1 MLKLTPGRWASLGA
15 LLAIAGLAAWWML
28 WRPATAADLIG
39 LFPDGEA
46 PTLYVDVAA
55 LRSTGLLDLLA
66 GKAGAEEPEYR
77 KFVAVSGFD
86 YRRDLDAVA
95 MRVRSTDTLLVLKGR
110 FDTTRLASYAKANGG
125 RCTPDVCTVQGST
138 PERQISWT
146 PMKRQMLALAV
157 AQDPLAVA
165 LLNSSPKR
173 VSRTLPSSPIWLEV
187 PGSQLHGGPGLPP
200 GLSALLSSL
209 DGADRALL
217 TAGIDGIGFALELN
231 ATCPEPLKAKEI
243 AGRLTQ
249 MTEMFRKLLAREN
262 QTPNPADL
270 SGLLA
275 SGEFAADGTAVKGKW
290 PLSKVLLNSML
301 GK

>member
-1 MLKLTPGRWASLGA
+1 MLL
-15 LLAIAGLAAWWML
+15 
-28 WRPATAADLIG
+28 RPATAADLIG

-55 LRSTGLLDLLA
+55 LRTAGLLEILA
-66 GKAGAEEPEYR
+66 GKAGVEEPEYR
-77 KFVAVSGFD
+77 KFVEASGFD

-110 FDTTRLASYAKANGG
+110 FDAARLAAYAKANGG
-125 RCTPDVCTVQGST
+125 RCTPDVCTVQGSA
-138 PERQISWT
+138 PERQISWI

-165 LLNSSPKR
+165 LINPAPRS
-173 VSRTLPSSPIWLEV
+173 VSRTLPESPVWLEV

-217 TAGIDGIGFALELN
+217 TAGVDGIGFALEMK
-231 ATCPEPLKAKEI
+231 ATCPEPAKAKEI

-262 QTPNPADL
+262 QKPNPADL

-275 SGEFAADGTAVKGKW
+275 GGEFAADGLTVRGKW
-290 PLSKVLLNSML
+290 PLSKILLTSML

>member
-15 LLAIAGLAAWWML
+15 LLAIACLAGWWML
-28 WRPATAADLIG
+28 LRPATATDLIG

-55 LRSTGLLDLLA
+55 LRATGLLEMLA
-66 GKAGAEEPEYR
+66 GKAGVEEPEYR
-77 KFVAVSGFD
+77 KFVEASGFD

-110 FDTTRLASYAKANGG
+110 FDAARLAAYAKANGG
-125 RCTPDVCTVQGST
+125 RCTPDVCTIQGSA
-138 PERQISWT
+138 PERQISWI

-165 LLNSSPKR
+165 LINPAPRS
-173 VSRTLPSSPIWLEV
+173 VSRPLPESPVWLEV

-209 DGADRALL
+209 DGADRAVL
-217 TAGIDGIGFALELN
+217 TAGVDGVGFALEMK
-231 ATCPEPLKAKEI
+231 ATCPEPAKAKEI
-243 AGRLTQ
+243 AGRLMQ
-249 MTEMFRKLLAREN
+249 MTDMFRKLLAREN
-262 QTPNPADL
+262 QKPNPADL

-275 SGEFAADGTAVKGKW
+275 GGEFAADGLTVRGKW
-290 PLSKVLLNSML
+290 PLSKILLTSML

>member
-1 MLKLTPGRWASLGA
+1 MLL
-15 LLAIAGLAAWWML
+15 
-28 WRPATAADLIG
+28 RPATATDLIG

-55 LRSTGLLDLLA
+55 LRATGLLEMLA
-66 GKAGAEEPEYR
+66 GKAGVEEPEYR
-77 KFVAVSGFD
+77 KFVEASGFD

-110 FDTTRLASYAKANGG
+110 FDAARLAAYAKANGG
-125 RCTPDVCTVQGST
+125 RCTPDVCTIQGSA
-138 PERQISWT
+138 PERQISWI

-165 LLNSSPKR
+165 LINPAPRS
-173 VSRTLPSSPIWLEV
+173 VSRPLPESPVWLEV

-209 DGADRALL
+209 DGADRAVL
-217 TAGIDGIGFALELN
+217 TAGVDGVGFALEMK
-231 ATCPEPLKAKEI
+231 ATCPEPAKAKEI
-243 AGRLTQ
+243 AGRLMQ
-249 MTEMFRKLLAREN
+249 MTDMFRKLLAREN
-262 QTPNPADL
+262 QKPNPADL

-275 SGEFAADGTAVKGKW
+275 GGEFAADGLTVRGKW
-290 PLSKVLLNSML
+290 PLSKILLTSML

>member
-15 LLAIAGLAAWWML
+15 FLAVACLAVWWVL
-28 WRPATAADLIG
+28 WRPATATDLIG

-46 PTLYVDVAA
+46 PTLYLDVAG
-55 LRSTGLLDLLA
+55 LRSSGVLDLLA

-77 KFVAVSGFD
+77 KFVEASGFD

-95 MRVRSTDTLLVLKGR
+95 MRVRSTDTLLILKGR
-110 FDTTRLASYAKANGG
+110 FDAARLAAYAKSNGG
-125 RCTPDVCTVQGST
+125 RCTPDVCTVQGSS
-138 PERQISWT
+138 PERQISWI
-146 PMKRQMLALAV
+146 PMKRQMLGLAV
-157 AQDPLAVA
+157 APDPLAVA
-165 LLNSSPKR
+165 LLNSSPR
-173 VSRTLPSSPIWLEV
+173 RISRPLPESPVWLEV

-217 TAGIDGIGFALELN
+217 TAGLDGIGFALELN
-231 ATCPEPLKAKEI
+231 ATCPEPAKAKEI

-262 QTPNPADL
+262 QKPDPADL

-275 SGEFAADGTAVKGKW
+275 GGEFAAEGLTVKGKW
-290 PLSKVLLNSML
+290 PLSKVLLTSML